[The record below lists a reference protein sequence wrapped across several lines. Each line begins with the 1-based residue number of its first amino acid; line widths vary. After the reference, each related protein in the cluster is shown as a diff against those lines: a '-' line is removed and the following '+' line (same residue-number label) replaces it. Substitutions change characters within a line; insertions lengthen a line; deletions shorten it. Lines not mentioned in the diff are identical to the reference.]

1 LPAGGTGPVA
11 VLKYEPCIEI
21 RAIIKTMATIRIPE
35 AEAAKNFAAI
45 MSHVRAGAEVAIEE
59 NGETVALVTRP
70 TKRPGRLLSESIA
83 LAEARGSTATL
94 DGGFERDLMEFIDSH
109 REPLEPPAWD

>member
-1 LPAGGTGPVA
+1 
-11 VLKYEPCIEI
+11 
-21 RAIIKTMATIRIPE
+21 MATIHIPE
-35 AEAAKNFAAI
+35 AEAASNFAAV
-45 MSHVRAGAEVAIEE
+45 MAHVRAGSDVAIEDH
-59 NGETVALVTRP
+59 GETVALISRP
-70 TKRPGRLLSESIA
+70 VKRPGRLLSEAIA